1 MLNLIKKGIFI
12 PKLLVMA
19 GFIGMTVLVYKEL
32 NSQEKKV
39 TADTS
44 KKSAEAISFSKQI
57 QPILTKNC
65 ATEDCHIG
73 PKPAKKLDL
82 SEGKAFKSMVNVV
95 SREYPKKKIV
105 APGNLELSYLYDK
118 LTGNQDEG
126 DRMPSGKKALP
137 KAQIELIKKWILA
150 GAQGDSL
157 ATMVK
162 DSTVKKDS
170 LSLKSGESKKSEKKI
185 E

>member
-1 MLNLIKKGIFI
+1 MLSLIKKGIFI
-12 PKLLVMA
+12 PRLLVMA
-19 GFIGMTVLVYKEL
+19 GFIGMTLLVYKDL
-32 NSQEKKV
+32 DSQEKKV
-39 TADTS
+39 TPDTS
-44 KKSAEAISFSKQI
+44 KKSAETISFSKHI

-82 SEGKAFKSMVNVV
+82 SEGKAFKSMVSVV

-105 APGNLELSYLYDK
+105 APGNLEQSYLYDK

-137 KAQIELIKKWILA
+137 KEQIELIKKWILA
-150 GAQGDSL
+150 GALGDSL
-157 ATMVK
+157 TAAVK
-162 DSTVKKDS
+162 DSVVKKDS
-170 LSLKSGESKKSEKKI
+170 TQQKAVETKKPEKKI

>member
-1 MLNLIKKGIFI
+1 MLNIIQVRFFA
-12 PKLLVMA
+12 PKLILILA
-19 GFIGMTVLVYKEL
+19 FAGMTLLVYKEL
-32 NSQEKKV
+32 DSQEKKV
-39 TADTS
+39 TADSS
-44 KKSAEAISFSKQI
+44 KKSSDSISFSREI

-65 ATEDCHIG
+65 ATKDCHMG
-73 PKPAKKLDL
+73 PRPPKKLDL
-82 SEGKAFKSMVNVV
+82 SEGKAYTGMVNVT
-95 SREYPKKKIV
+95 SREMPKLKIV

-137 KAQIELIKKWILA
+137 KADIELIKKWILA

-157 ATMVK
+157 TALVK
-162 DSTVKKDS
+162 DSVVKKDS
-170 LSLKSGESKKSEKKI
+170 LQSKAVESKKPEKKI